1 MFLLTDHSQLQ
12 IYAVYSNYTPELSFS
27 AHETQTPG
35 FV

>member
-27 AHETQTPG
+27 AHEAETSG
-35 FV
+35 SV